1 MTSTITSN
9 ADIAARRQSTT
20 DTNAPSGDYP
30 RTIDSGEGERLTFL
44 GVRHDADG
52 RPFLEVENRV
62 QPGSGPPMHAHNLQE
77 ESLTVQEGRIGY
89 CLAGGPNR
97 FAGPGDTVTF
107 APGQMHRFWNA
118 GNGVLRCSGRVTPP
132 GNLEYI
138 LTEVFASMARSGGR
152 PNPFDAAYLLGRYR
166 TEMAQG
172 DIPAPVRVVL
182 FPILRAIGRHLGL
195 DRRYADAPPPIEQ

>member
-1 MTSTITSN
+1 MSSTITSD
-9 ADIAARRQSTT
+9 ADVAARTQPTT
-20 DTNAPSGDYP
+20 NTDAPSGEYP
-30 RTIDSGEGERLTFL
+30 RTIDSGEGESLTFL

-52 RPFLEVENRV
+52 RRFLEVENRV
-62 QPGSGPPMHAHNLQE
+62 QPGSGPPMHAHHLQE

-89 CLAGGPNR
+89 CLAGGPDR

-118 GNGVLRCSGRVTPP
+118 GNGVLRCSGRVSPP

-138 LTEVFASMARSGGR
+138 LTAVFASMARSGGR

-182 FPILRAIGRHLGL
+182 FPILRAAGRLLGR
-195 DRRYADAPPPIEQ
+195 DRRFADAPPPIKR